1 MDEAGRRQRIAE
13 FERLS
18 REQGRRLTVQR
29 RVILEAALELDNHP
43 SADQV
48 FERVVDRFP
57 GIARTTVYR
66 TLEELHS
73 MGLVSK
79 ACHPGRVVR
88 YDTRTDHHHHLV
100 CTSCNEFIDITDG
113 RLDEVVVPDTAA
125 WDFEVSE
132 LRVQLLGLCG
142 RCRERK
148 RREEST

>member
-1 MDEAGRRQRIAE
+1 VDEAGRRQRIAE

-29 RVILEAALELDNHP
+29 RVILDAVLELDNHP

-48 FERVVDRFP
+48 FDRVAPRIL

-66 TLEELHS
+66 TLDELHS
-73 MGLVSK
+73 MGLISK
-79 ACHPGRVVR
+79 ACHPGRMVR

-100 CTSCNEFIDITDG
+100 CTSCNEFIDITDE
-113 RLDEVVVPDTAA
+113 RLDALVAPDTSG

-132 LRVQLLGLCG
+132 LRVQLLGTCG
-142 RCRERK
+142 RCRQSGRK
-148 RREEST
+148 EESK